1 MTPRLVL
8 AALLLGAVG
17 CRGTLSPISNKLKV
31 GEEPYV
37 AFTADGEDGVGDLFA
52 SALSAGTAYQITFS
66 RVDERL
72 PALSPDG
79 TMLAA
84 VRSRAPGD
92 TSAQSV
98 FVMNLINGNE
108 RRIEG
113 EIVGMPDAL
122 AWSADGTTLYLR
134 TTAGTL
140 AAAAPPATG
149 RWAPASAEE
158 PFAVRLGDPPIA
170 VAFPCDSGG
179 GLCARLEGGVVTRLS
194 AAGTHP
200 VRWAGDSVGYM
211 ENGEWLVRPLAGGT
225 IRALQWSARFSRPRE
240 LSVYPGPR

>member
-1 MTPRLVL
+1 MTLRTVL

-92 TSAQSV
+92 PSAQSV

-113 EIVGMPDAL
+113 EISGMPDAL
-122 AWSADGTTLYLR
+122 AWSDDGATLYLR
-134 TTAGTL
+134 TSAAVL
-140 AAAAPPATG
+140 QAAAPPASG
-149 RWAPASAEE
+149 RWAPASAAE

-170 VAFPCDSGG
+170 VALPCDSG
-179 GLCARLEGGVVTRLS
+179 GLCARLAGGIVTRLS
-194 AAGTHP
+194 ATGTNP

-225 IRALQWSARFSRPRE
+225 IRALQWSERVKAPRE